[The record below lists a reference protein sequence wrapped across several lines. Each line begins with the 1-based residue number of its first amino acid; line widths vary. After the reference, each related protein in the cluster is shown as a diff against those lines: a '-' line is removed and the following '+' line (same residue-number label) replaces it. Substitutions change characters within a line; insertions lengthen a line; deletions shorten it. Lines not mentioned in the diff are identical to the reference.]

1 VADAIHRTNRDYRGY
16 LLRVF
21 SINTPEYSTD
31 DWLINPDLSGV
42 SGVPEY
48 YWKVT
53 GTPPAGAVEEM
64 STSEKDSVDA
74 DRLSDAKT
82 VKKVQ
87 LVADKESYLN
97 SRYQEGDRKSFNAM
111 YSKGLRKKPNRMAYV
126 EPFMVWIEQV
136 DQELIDRQNEVDSA
150 VTITEISSIE
160 LDTATLD
167 SADPGI
173 SISGALS
180 ITDAN
185 DLDNFLDSNAEVTDD
200 LTGLKGNF
208 HLMQTLENRREL
220 FNDAE
225 NPIYHSSITP
235 ILGAEGHLEDHASR
249 ILNIEDIHAKHGWH
263 NCKIKQAYYKR
274 PLDLLI
280 YYGYPNSF
288 NSGINV
294 WNNELVAQDMAKYQL
309 IVLGDGVQ
317 DPGHADYSNTAIII
331 PRIKELNP
339 RANIFGYVSSNQA
352 IGDFQTKVD
361 QWDTLAVHGILMDES
376 GYDFGVDRSEFN
388 TRVDYVHGKS
398 NASICFANA
407 WNTDHI
413 LGITDDANFPNSTYN
428 PSEVESNLNENDWIL
443 LESWP
448 INTSSYTGTGGYE
461 SASDW
466 YVRGQKIVNLR
477 ATYHVNFAGSSV
489 INNDNAEGQDLAN
502 FAFISSLMYSLEGF
516 GTSDTSYGAG
526 ATVALWSRPDTSNM
540 GVVWELYPG
549 VQQDV
554 ADTDKYHRYSQTAKM
569 TLDFSSGS
577 ESSSI
582 TKW

>member
-1 VADAIHRTNRDYRGY
+1 MADAIHRTDRDYRGY

-31 DWLINPDLSGV
+31 DWLINPDLSNV

-53 GTPPAGAVEEM
+53 GTPPGGTVEEM
-64 STSEKDSVDA
+64 STSEKNTVDSN
-74 DRLSDAKT
+74 RLSEIKAAK
-82 VKKVQ
+82 KQQ
-87 LVADKESYLN
+87 LIVDKESYIE
-97 SRYQEGDRKSFNAM
+97 SKYSEGDRKSFNTM
-111 YSKGLRKKPNRMAYV
+111 YSKGLRKRPNRMAYV
-126 EPFMVWIEQV
+126 EPFMVWVEQV
-136 DQELIDRQNEVDSA
+136 DQELVDKQNAVDSA
-150 VTITEISSIE
+150 SSISE
-160 LDTATLD
+160 VNAIEIDTAALD
-167 SADPGI
+167 LGDPGI
-173 SISGALS
+173 TISGALA
-180 ITDAN
+180 IMDAN
-185 DLDNFLDSNAEVTDD
+185 DLDTFLDSNAEVTDD

-225 NPIYHSSITP
+225 NPIYHSSVTP
-235 ILGAEGHLEDHASR
+235 ILGVGGHLEDHANR
-249 ILNIEDIHAKHGWH
+249 ILTVENIHAKHGWH
-263 NCKIKQAYYKR
+263 NIQVKQGYYSR

-288 NSGINV
+288 NSGTNG
-294 WNNELVAQDMAKYQL
+294 WNNELVAQDMSKYQL
-309 IVLGDGVQ
+309 IVLGDSVQ
-317 DPGHADYSNTAIII
+317 DPGHADYANTSVII

-339 RANIFGYVSSNQA
+339 RAKIFGYVSSNQT
-352 IGDFQTKVD
+352 IGNFQTKVD
-361 QWDTLAVHGILMDES
+361 QWETLAVHGILMDES

-398 NASICFANA
+398 TANICFANS

-413 LGITDDANFPNSTYN
+413 LGTENDTNFPNSTYN
-428 PSEVESNLNENDWIL
+428 PSEVESNLTENDWIL

-448 INTSSYTGTGGYE
+448 VNTASYTGTGGYE

-489 INNDNAEGQDLAN
+489 INNDNASGQDLAN

-516 GTSDTSYGAG
+516 GTSDTSYGSG
-526 ATVALWSRPDTSNM
+526 ATVTLWDRPDVTGM

-549 VQQDV
+549 VQQDNS
-554 ADTDKYHRYSQTAKM
+554 DTDKYHRYSQTSRM

-577 ESSSI
+577 QSSSI